1 MDVRPIA
8 VMLILLGLF
17 LVGGG
22 VLLYLGGNLSFLG
35 KLPGDIRVE
44 RANFKFYFPI
54 ATCILITLILT
65 ALFYLLSRLR

>member
-8 VMLILLGLF
+8 VMLIILGLL

-22 VLLYLGGNLSFLG
+22 VLLYFGGNLSFLG

-44 RANFKFYFPI
+44 RANFKFCFPI
-54 ATCILITLILT
+54 ATCILISLILT